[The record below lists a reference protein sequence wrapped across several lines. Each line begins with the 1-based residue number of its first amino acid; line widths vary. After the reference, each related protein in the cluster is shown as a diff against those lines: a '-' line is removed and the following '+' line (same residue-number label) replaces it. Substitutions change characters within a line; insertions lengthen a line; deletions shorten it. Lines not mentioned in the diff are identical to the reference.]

1 MEEKNINEILNNL
14 DNSRYD
20 NLENENIDELYNSI
34 NNIYD
39 F

>member
-1 MEEKNINEILNNL
+1 MEEKNINEILNSL